1 MSPLAEFPIP
11 SPSKPVGRNKC
22 PCFKWKPTS
31 TGSWKPTS
39 TQFRG
44 DLVHSAYNRN

>member
-31 TGSWKPTS
+31 T
-39 TQFRG
+39 QFRG